1 MEEFDSDTCG
11 AQAKRRKSFDPRCIV
26 TDFRSQITVTD
37 VYNDCLHILDQ
48 NLNGSLLRCVDNC
61 GIYRPYG
68 LSLDD
73 KGRLWLGLPT
83 TNGINVIDDMT

>member
-26 TDFRSQITVTD
+26 TDSRSQIIVTD
-37 VYNDCLHILDQ
+37 VYNDCLHILHQ
-48 NLNGSLLRCVDNC
+48 NGSLHKYECMWN
-61 GIYRPYG
+61 IYRPYG

-83 TNGINVIDDMT
+83 TNEINVIDDMT